1 LAASGA
7 GRGAPE
13 INSFGPNMIFARE
26 MLQVSQRD
34 AVLSF
39 LEQCRVFWKG
49 DFGKLDVWEAAIRS
63 GQMPDFGDALRL

>member
-1 LAASGA
+1 
-7 GRGAPE
+7 
-13 INSFGPNMIFARE
+13 MIFARE